1 MIPPEYAAFVDDAAI
16 FPPGN
21 THLDVAVRDHRENA
35 GAPYAPLLG
44 PFVVSD
50 VRIPDLLEVLTLS
63 PGPRLPVTVVVT
75 GGAGGIEPASRWAS
89 GSDLLELRSLEIALR
104 DLDDLAGNARR
115 VAAAAD
121 NGLDVPVHVEP
132 PLSADLVGGHGWSA
146 ALDVVAEHELRLKW
160 RTGGATADM
169 FPPAETL
176 ATAIDAA
183 LDRELPF
190 SCTAGLHRAVRH
202 FDDGTGLEHH
212 GFLNVLLATRAAF
225 DGAGRSEVV
234 ALLEE
239 RDAGAVRDR
248 VESVGSEALTRARR
262 WFTSFGCCG
271 VLDPLEDLLDL
282 GLVHPG
288 TPPAP

>member
-1 MIPPEYAAFVDDAAI
+1 MIPPEYTAFVDDAAI

-21 THLDVAVRDHRENA
+21 AHLGEAVRDYRANA
-35 GAPYAPLLG
+35 AAPYAAMVG

-63 PGPRLPVTVVVT
+63 PGDPLPVTVVVT
-75 GGAGGIEPASRWAS
+75 GGAGGIEPASRWAA

-104 DLDDLAGNARR
+104 DLDDLGGNARR

-121 NGLDVPVHVEP
+121 TAPDVPVFVEL
-132 PLSADLVGGHGWSA
+132 PLSPGLVGGHGWSA
-146 ALDVVAEHELRLKW
+146 ALDVLAEHEMRLKW

-169 FPPAETL
+169 FPGAPTL
-176 ATAIDAA
+176 ATALEAA

-190 SCTAGLHRAVRH
+190 KCTAGLHHAVRH
-202 FDDGTGLEHH
+202 RDDSTGSEHH
-212 GFLNVLLATRAAF
+212 GFLNVLVATRAAF
-225 DGAGRSEVV
+225 DGAGQDAVVEV
-234 ALLEE
+234 LEE
-239 RDAGAVRDR
+239 RDADAGRARVRTT
-248 VESVGSEALTRARR
+248 GSEGLARTRR

-282 GLVHPG
+282 GLVHLG
-288 TPPAP
+288 TPHSG